1 MSPPR
6 STSSPSSSRTNFEI
20 LSPLFMQ
27 GLIWQSS
34 DERLTSTLH
43 FSGGPQKVSGP
54 ERRMTPVELSVLLAA
69 ITALI
74 FLSALF
80 SGLETALFSL
90 RPHQLRRLE
99 QNHPALPNFFQL
111 FRDKPRRILNG
122 LLLGDGLVKVPLVVL
137 CLILLWRGP
146 VAGYLPQWLAA
157 IAIFAIVVLFCDLI
171 PKLIALA
178 APYRLSAVGAFT
190 LQQSV
195 HLLDRVGRTLEKMST
210 AIVDLLTPRDLGPR
224 ARLSDEELETLVEI
238 GEEEGTL
245 HEAEGEVIQEI
256 IKMGDKTAKDCM
268 TPRVDTF
275 ALSDDLTNDEAITQL
290 KEKRFRRVPVYAD
303 TPEHI
308 VGIIDVKLFLLDSS
322 EHYTETLL
330 APSFVPETMRALDL
344 LKLFLTHP
352 QSLAIV
358 VDEFGGTEG
367 IITMSDIVEE
377 ILGDAPPSR
386 GDVDLYIEP
395 LEDGKFLVS
404 GHARLD
410 DLRDHLGF
418 ELEADGIDTIGGL
431 VFNRLG
437 YLPQAGAKV
446 ELSRLTV
453 TVRCTSRKRIEE
465 LLLEKT
471 TCLEDQTNA
480 GTAAA

>member
-1 MSPPR
+1 
-6 STSSPSSSRTNFEI
+6 
-20 LSPLFMQ
+20 
-27 GLIWQSS
+27 
-34 DERLTSTLH
+34 
-43 FSGGPQKVSGP
+43 
-54 ERRMTPVELSVLLAA
+54 MTPFALGIVLAA
-69 ITALI
+69 IAALV
-74 FLSALF
+74 FVSALF

-99 QNHPALPNFFQL
+99 ENHPALTDFARL
-111 FRDKPRRILNG
+111 FRDKPRRVLNV
-122 LLLGDGLVKVPLVVL
+122 LLLGDGLIKVPLVVL
-137 CLILLWRGP
+137 CLFLLWHGP
-146 VAGYLPQWLAA
+146 LAGHLSQWVAA
-157 IAIFAIVVLFCDLI
+157 ILIFAIVVLLCDLI

-178 APYRLSAVGAFT
+178 APYRLSTIGAFV
-190 LQQSV
+190 LQSSV
-195 HLLDRVGRTLEKMST
+195 PFLDRVGRTLESVST
-210 AIVDLLTPRDLGPR
+210 AIVDLLTPLNLHTR
-224 ARLSDEELETLVEI
+224 ARLSDEELETLVEM

-245 HEAEGEVIQEI
+245 HEAEGEMIQEI

-268 TPRVDTF
+268 TPRVDAFTL
-275 ALSDDLTNDEAITQL
+275 ADDLTNEDAISQL
-290 KEKRFRRVPVYAD
+290 KEKRYRRVPVYAD
-303 TPEHI
+303 TPDNI
-308 VGIIDVKLFLLDSS
+308 VGIIDVKLFLFDPSD
-322 EHYTETLL
+322 HYTENLL

-377 ILGDAPPSR
+377 ILSDAAPAG

-395 LEDGKFLVS
+395 LENGKFLVS

-410 DLRDHLGF
+410 DLQEHLGF

-437 YLPQAGAKV
+437 YLPPAGARI
-446 ELSRLTV
+446 ELPRLAII
-453 TVRCTSRKRIEE
+453 VRRTSRKVIKE

-471 TCLEDQTNA
+471 TCLGDETNPD
-480 GTAAA
+480 TAAA

>member
-1 MSPPR
+1 
-6 STSSPSSSRTNFEI
+6 
-20 LSPLFMQ
+20 
-27 GLIWQSS
+27 
-34 DERLTSTLH
+34 
-43 FSGGPQKVSGP
+43 
-54 ERRMTPVELSVLLAA
+54 MTPVALTIVLAA
-69 ITALI
+69 IAGLI
-74 FLSALF
+74 FVSALF

-99 QNHPALPNFFQL
+99 QNHPALVNFVQL
-111 FRDKPRRILNG
+111 FRDKPRRVLNM

-137 CLILLWRGP
+137 CLFLLWRGP
-146 VAGYLPQWLAA
+146 LAGRLPQWLAA
-157 IAIFAIVVLFCDLI
+157 IVIFAIVVLFCDLV

-178 APYRLSAVGAFT
+178 APYQLSTLGAFA
-190 LQQSV
+190 LQASV
-195 HLLDRVGRTLEKMST
+195 RLLDRVGSTLERVST
-210 AIVDLLTPRDLGPR
+210 VIVDLLTPVRLRTR

-238 GEEEGTL
+238 GEEEGAL
-245 HEAEGEVIQEI
+245 HEAEGEMIQEI
-256 IKMGDKTAKDCM
+256 IKMGDKTAKDCL
-268 TPRVDTF
+268 TPRVETF
-275 ALSDDLTNDEAITQL
+275 ALADDLTNEQAITQL

-303 TPEHI
+303 TPDNI

-377 ILGDAPPSR
+377 ILGDAAPSR
-386 GDVDLYIEP
+386 GDVDVYIEP

-410 DLRDHLGF
+410 DLREHLGF

-453 TVRCTSRKRIEE
+453 TVRRTSRKRIEE

>member
-1 MSPPR
+1 
-6 STSSPSSSRTNFEI
+6 
-20 LSPLFMQ
+20 
-27 GLIWQSS
+27 
-34 DERLTSTLH
+34 
-43 FSGGPQKVSGP
+43 
-54 ERRMTPVELSVLLAA
+54 MTPVALTIVLAA
-69 ITALI
+69 IAGLI
-74 FLSALF
+74 FVSALF

-99 QNHPALPNFFQL
+99 QNHPALVNFVQL
-111 FRDKPRRILNG
+111 FRDKPRRVLNM

-137 CLILLWRGP
+137 CLFLLWRGP
-146 VAGYLPQWLAA
+146 LAGRLPQWLAA
-157 IAIFAIVVLFCDLI
+157 IVIFAIVVLLCDLV

-178 APYRLSAVGAFT
+178 APYQLSTLGAFA
-190 LQQSV
+190 LQASV
-195 HLLDRVGRTLEKMST
+195 RLLDRVGSTLERVST
-210 AIVDLLTPRDLGPR
+210 VIVDLLTPVRLRTR

-238 GEEEGTL
+238 GEEEGAL
-245 HEAEGEVIQEI
+245 HEAEGEMIQEI
-256 IKMGDKTAKDCM
+256 IKMGDKTAKDCL
-268 TPRVDTF
+268 TPRVETF
-275 ALSDDLTNDEAITQL
+275 ALADDLTNEQAITQL

-303 TPEHI
+303 TPDNI

-367 IITMSDIVEE
+367 IITMSDIVEK
-377 ILGDAPPSR
+377 ILGDAAPSR
-386 GDVDLYIEP
+386 GDVDVYIEL

-410 DLRDHLGF
+410 DLREHLGF

-453 TVRCTSRKRIEE
+453 TVRRTSRKRIEE